1 MERRVPPR
9 RSGSLTPRQSRERKL
24 DRFDRDLLV
33 FWLSWAPYGG
43 PPTDE
48 CFVEFG
54 MDVERVRERCMQV
67 VCSAR
72 AAEFVDADRSL
83 LLRASQ
89 LLLAPLSQRDS
100 RSAAPVARPSVNR
113 FARRAASA
121 RNLLGG
127 EAVIARTATSSSTRT
142 VPARS
147 TSQ

>member
-9 RSGSLTPRQSRERKL
+9 RSGSLTPRQSSERKL

-54 MDVERVRERCMQV
+54 MDVEGVEPRGGRCMQV

-72 AAEFVDADRSL
+72 AAEFVDTDRSL

-89 LLLAPLSQRDS
+89 LLLGPLTQRER
-100 RSAAPVARPSVNR
+100 RSAAP
-113 FARRAASA
+113 
-121 RNLLGG
+121 
-127 EAVIARTATSSSTRT
+127 
-142 VPARS
+142 
-147 TSQ
+147 